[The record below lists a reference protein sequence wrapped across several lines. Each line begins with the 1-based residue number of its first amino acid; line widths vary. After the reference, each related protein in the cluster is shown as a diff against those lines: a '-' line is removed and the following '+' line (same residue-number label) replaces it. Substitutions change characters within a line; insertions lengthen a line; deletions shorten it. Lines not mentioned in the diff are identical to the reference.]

1 MARYIKI
8 SGIVQWIVVF
18 LRNSEY
24 RVISKPVRYM
34 SRESKITFLRDVFR
48 KKTLSKYVK
57 LVLFIYLFSPMS
69 TELRGSFT
77 AS

>member
-8 SGIVQWIVVF
+8 SGIVQWIVVL

-24 RVISKPVRYM
+24 RVNSKPVRYM